1 MPDNQGDA
9 ELERQLDTWAASQ
22 SGVPLRPEIQRK
34 LQSTLTASLVP
45 VRPLPSQGWLVLAF
59 LGLFAACAAG
69 LIAILDKAGFHLMT
83 GAQIVWMTAILT
95 SGGILFSLTLAWQMV
110 PGSRQGFPLSSPLA
124 LSCFGVIGG
133 IALLFPWRTSRAF
146 VSEGWPC
153 AVMELNDRR
162 SGNRCLLAARA
173 PRRSLRIR
181 RTWGN
186 VGRVGSRLR
195 LDAASISVHVP
206 AIASSPGL
214 ACGNGGNFHRCG
226 RTDGSRAKPSAD
238 LVSVTTSPLS

>member
-1 MPDNQGDA
+1 MPDNPLGA
-9 ELERQLDTWAASQ
+9 ELERRLDTWAASQ
-22 SGVPLRPEIQRK
+22 SGAPLRPEIQRK
-34 LQSTLTASLVP
+34 LRSTLTASLVP
-45 VRPLPSQGWLVLAF
+45 VRPLPSQGWLVLVF

-110 PGSRQGFPLSSPLA
+110 PGSHQGFRFSFALP

-153 AVMELNDRR
+153 AVMELTIAVPATAVFW
-162 SGNRCLLAARA
+162 LLA
-173 PRRSLRIR
+173 RRGALFASA
-181 RTWGN
+181 G
-186 VGRVGSRLR
+186 VGATL
-195 LDAASISVHVP
+195 A
-206 AIASSPGL
+206 GL
-214 ACGNGGNFHRCG
+214 AVVLALTPLQFQCMFQQAPHLLVWHAGTAAIFIGAGALMGAVRSHR
-226 RTDGSRAKPSAD
+226 RIS
-238 LVSVTTSPLS
+238 